1 MSIDPEVTP
10 LRPPE
15 AKALARRIANVGTIK
30 FSGHAREEMSKDG
43 LDASDCRNLVR
54 AGVFEPAELENG
66 EWRYRVRT
74 ARMCIVVAFR
84 SVDHLTVITAWRVR
98 P

>member
-1 MSIDPEVTP
+1 MTVDPTITP
-10 LRPPE
+10 LKPPE
-15 AKALARRIANVGTIK
+15 ARALARRIADDGTIK
-30 FSGHAREEMSKDG
+30 FTKHAREEMAKDG
-43 LDASDCRNLVR
+43 LDANDCRNLVR

-74 ARMCIVVAFR
+74 ARMCIVMAFR
-84 SVDHLTVITAWRVR
+84 SVHHLTVVTAWRYR